1 MAIAWLMYPLMY
13 HSSRDPGECTMTP
26 EQCYYKSRT
35 FRNWYIADLVYGR
48 GTVYFFLITILL
60 CVAGFWALKT
70 SPAALRARASWQ
82 KSVAV
87 FRFTAYRRYEIK
99 AIGYQTPTLG
109 VMAILAVGFIFFTAM
124 TLGPKPYYWPSTASF
139 GDSPPLATRAGWMA
153 LGATPFMILFA
164 TKANMIASLAGVSH
178 EKFIVFH
185 TWLAWAVLVLA
196 LIHTFPFIVY
206 NYREKMMTM
215 QWATNF
221 SYWTGVAAIVPQG
234 YLTFMSVP
242 WIRNAC
248 YEFFK
253 ATHYFMAIV
262 FMVFFFIHCG
272 FTLTSADYF
281 VVAGVLYACSWCY
294 SQMKTYFDHGI
305 RRRATITPLSD
316 RCLRIDVPVGPL
328 TLWKPGQHMFLRFLT
343 LGVHAFTAHPFTI
356 CSLPD
361 GDKLVGQPQSVMS
374 FYVKP
379 RGGFTGRLAAAAT
392 KQGNNGSVT
401 VPVLLEG
408 AYGGLHGR
416 PLTEYSRALVIACG
430 SGSGFSLP
438 FVMEWIAATA
448 RRNTATNA
456 RSDTESKPN
465 TESSTVKPNKMTVV
479 IATRDAST
487 AEWYEAALTEYLETQ
502 KLELQPGSIEIL
514 LHLTTSA
521 DDSDDSDANS
531 KAASSPIDSE
541 KRGIP
546 HSPSAQSLATSNGTN
561 SHNNKFGIK
570 ILHGRPDMARAVRDV
585 TSEQDVASVGIAVCG
600 PTAVLAAV
608 RDEAAA
614 AELRIVKSAPGPKEV
629 YLYSEM
635 FGW

>member
-1 MAIAWLMYPLMY
+1 M
-13 HSSRDPGECTMTP
+13 C
-26 EQCYYKSRT
+26 
-35 FRNWYIADLVYGR
+35 
-48 GTVYFFLITILL
+48 
-60 CVAGFWALKT
+60 
-70 SPAALRARASWQ
+70 
-82 KSVAV
+82 
-87 FRFTAYRRYEIK
+87 
-99 AIGYQTPTLG
+99 
-109 VMAILAVGFIFFTAM
+109 ILAAGFIFFTAM
-124 TLGPKPYYWPSTASF
+124 VLGPRPYYWPTTAAF
-139 GDSPPLATRAGWMA
+139 GDSPPLATRSGWLA
-153 LGATPFMILFA
+153 LAAIPFMILFA
-164 TKANMIASLAGVSH
+164 TKANMIASLTGVSH
-178 EKFIVFH
+178 EKLMVFH

-196 LIHTFPFIVY
+196 LLHTFPFIVY
-206 NYREKMMTM
+206 NYREGMMTM
-215 QWATNF
+215 QWATNYC
-221 SYWTGVAAIVPQG
+221 YWTGVIALLAQA

-262 FMVFFFIHCG
+262 FMVFLFIHCG

-305 RRRATITPLSD
+305 RRRATITALSD
-316 RCLRIDVPVGPL
+316 RCLRIDIPVGPL

-356 CSLPD
+356 CSVPD
-361 GDKLVGQPQSVMS
+361 GDKLVGQPQSVMT
-374 FYVKP
+374 FYIKP

-392 KQGNNGSVT
+392 KGSNNGAVT

-416 PLTEYSRALVIACG
+416 PLTEYNRALVIACG

-448 RRNTATNA
+448 RQNA
-456 RSDTESKPN
+456 ARAA
-465 TESSTVKPNKMTVV
+465 STVSGNSDSGEQVSPELIIKPNKMTVI
-479 IATRDAST
+479 IATRDVST
-487 AEWYEAALTEYLETQ
+487 VEWYEAALSEYLETQ
-502 KLELQPGSIEIL
+502 KIEIL
-514 LHLTTSA
+514 PGSVEIFLHLTSSA
-521 DDSDDSDANS
+521 DGDSSSDDDSGDDANPTAPNKS
-531 KAASSPIDSE
+531 ASSPVDIE
-541 KRGIP
+541 KGGIP
-546 HSPSAQSLATSNGTN
+546 ASPSTRSLAANNLDDGS
-561 SHNNKFGIK
+561 NKFGIRV
-570 ILHGRPDMARAVRDV
+570 LRGRPDMARVVHDV
-585 TSEQDVASVGIAVCG
+585 TSEQDIASVGIAVCG
-600 PTAVLAAV
+600 PTSVLAAV